1 MMFKSKN
8 RSVFGI
14 YENSS
19 SLKDAIEELKKASFI
34 DDEVY
39 FMIANHMGKGG
50 FAHVRGSKA
59 PEIALLGVIAGCL
72 AGAIIGWSL
81 GANAPTYAIPIMFA
95 LAGAGMCGIV
105 FGAAG
110 GLIGLAFPEY
120 KAKRFQGV
128 LKNGG
133 ILLSVHVEDNFRKNR
148 AKQILK
154 DTGARFISTGGE
166 VVSGLKILGSRE
178 ALARAG
184 MV

>member
-1 MMFKSKN
+1 MIFKNRN

-14 YENSS
+14 YENYH
-19 SLKDAIEELKKASFI
+19 SLKDAVDELKKASFI
-34 DDEVY
+34 EDEVY
-39 FMIANHMGKGG
+39 FMIANHAGKGG

-59 PEIALLGVIAGCL
+59 PEVALLGVISGGV

-81 GANAPTYAIPIMFA
+81 GANAPTFAIPTMFA
-95 LAGAGMCGIV
+95 LAGAGICGLV
-105 FGAAG
+105 FGIAG
-110 GLIGLAFPEY
+110 ALVGLAFPEY

-133 ILLSVHVEDNFRKNR
+133 ILISVHVENNFRKNR

-154 DTGARFISTGGE
+154 DTGARFISTGKE
-166 VVSGLKILGSRE
+166 VIHGLKIHGTRE
-178 ALARAG
+178 ALAKAG